1 MRSRIFV
8 VVSVGVVSL
17 VTTMGVGW
25 SAAAEPKTV
34 VRSPAGTPPTPFGHP
49 QFILN
54 VADPEASIPPLDQRN
69 ANPLQFGYF
78 LQDLLDR
85 AAEAAKQGDTAAA
98 IRYQR
103 AIARAVPERA
113 LAFSRLCAL
122 YESTG
127 QRQAA
132 IEACRGAVDREG
144 VVIDD
149 YIRYVR
155 LLLGSSG
162 AIAKADADEVRAVV
176 AHLRLQP
183 GTAAIVA
190 DLQRQF
196 ISRVG
201 PEVTPTR
208 WTARLA
214 DWRFTLALA
223 VAVLGAAISILT
235 VARARRDQ
243 QNVGGRAAR
252 V

>member
-1 MRSRIFV
+1 MRSRIL
-8 VVSVGVVSL
+8 GVVSL
-17 VTTMGVGW
+17 VVMMGVGW
-25 SAAAEPKTV
+25 SAGAEPQAV
-34 VRSPAGTPPTPFGHP
+34 IGSPAGTPPAPFVHP
-49 QFILN
+49 RFVLN
-54 VADPEASIPPLDQRN
+54 DADPEASVPPPAQRN

-85 AAEAAKQGDTAAA
+85 AAAATKQGDTAAA
-98 IRYQR
+98 IRYHR
-103 AIARAVPERA
+103 AIAKAVPERA

-132 IEACRGAVDREG
+132 IAACRGAVDREG

-149 YIRYVR
+149 YVRYVR

-162 AIAKADADEVRAVV
+162 AVAQGDAEEVRAVL
-176 AHLRLQP
+176 AHLRSQP
-183 GTAAIVA
+183 GTGATV
-190 DLQRQF
+190 DELRRQF
-196 ISRVG
+196 ASRVG
-201 PEVTPTR
+201 AEATPAR
-208 WTARLA
+208 WTTRLG

-223 VAVLGAAISILT
+223 VAILGAAISILT

-243 QNVGGRAAR
+243 DSVRGRAAR